1 MKKKQKKKLIKFLVS
16 FMLMLVVTAIGYF
29 RSNFK
34 QEASEQILAKPRNAG
49 GII

>member
-16 FMLMLVVTAIGYF
+16 FVIMLAVTSVGYF

-34 QEASEQILAKPRNAG
+34 QEASEQILAKPRNTG